1 MPGPTRPADF
11 LEFVWIWNRRQRLDT
26 PVLHRRIAR
35 WLQARRNAGD
45 KRLLLTAFRGSGKS
59 TMVGLYCAW
68 TLMRDPD
75 TRILVL
81 AADHALATKMV
92 ATVRRIIERH
102 ALCAPIRPEGPEA
115 WAADRFTVAREAVL
129 RDPSMLAQGVGGN
142 ITGSHADL
150 IVCDDVEVAGNSDTP
165 AKRAELRERLAET
178 EFVLVPGGTIL
189 YVGTPHCA
197 DSLYREPDGEN
208 GDAFL
213 AGYRRLALPL
223 LNAAGRSV
231 WPERY
236 PQEAVEALR
245 RRVGPLHFERHML
258 LRTVADG
265 AARLDP
271 AALVRYAEEPDYR
284 EAGGR
289 AVLTLMGRRLVSGGG
304 FWDPAY
310 GRPGAGDASVLAA
323 IYADGEGNHYL
334 HRLAYL
340 THDPDRPEDPATQQC
355 RAVAAIAR
363 ALMLPVVRVET
374 NGLGRFLPALLRREM
389 ARAGAACAVVEHAS
403 TRAKAE
409 RILAALEPALAAR
422 RLYAHESVWRTPFPA
437 EMAAWRPDAPSAARD
452 DALDAVAGC
461 LLAEPVR
468 LPMVAA
474 ATAPPR
480 VPGWRGGG

>member
-437 EMAAWRPDAPSAARD
+437 EMAAWRPDAPGAARD
-452 DALDAVAGC
+452 DA
-461 LLAEPVR
+461 
-468 LPMVAA
+468 
-474 ATAPPR
+474 
-480 VPGWRGGG
+480 

>member
-1 MPGPTRPADF
+1 MPEPTRPADF
-11 LEFVWIWNRRQRLDT
+11 LEFVWVWNRRQRLDT

-45 KRLLLTAFRGSGKS
+45 RRLLLTAFRGSGKS
-59 TMVGLYCAW
+59 TLVGLYCAW
-68 TLMRDPD
+68 TLTRDPD
-75 TRILVL
+75 ARILVL

-92 ATVRRIIERH
+92 ATVRRIVERH
-102 ALCAPIRPEGPEA
+102 ALCAAIRPAGPEA
-115 WAADRFTVAREAVL
+115 WAADRFTVARRAVL

-197 DSLYREPDGEN
+197 DSLYRAPEGE
-208 GDAFL
+208 DDEVFL

-231 WPERY
+231 WPERF
-236 PQEAVEALR
+236 PPEAIAALR
-245 RRVGPLHFERHML
+245 RRVGPLQFARHML
-258 LRTVADG
+258 LRAVADG

-271 AALVRYAEEPDYR
+271 AALVRYAEEPEYR

-289 AVLTLMGRRLVSGGG
+289 AVLTLLGRRLVSGGG

-310 GRPGAGDASVLAA
+310 GRAGGGGDASVLAA
-323 IYADGEGNHYL
+323 VYADGEGNRYL

-340 THDPDRPEDPATQQC
+340 AHDPDRPEDPATQQC

-363 ALMLPVVRVET
+363 ALMLPAVRVET

-389 ARAGAACAVVEHAS
+389 ARAGAACAVIEHAS

-437 EMAAWRPDAPSAARD
+437 EMAAWRPDAPGAARD

-468 LPMVAA
+468 LPAVPAA
-474 ATAPPR
+474 ARR
-480 VPGWRGGG
+480 VAWRGA